1 MASGEAAEPLQYTT
15 TALRVSIHCEGCKKK
30 VKKVLHSIE
39 GVYKVTVDAAQHKV
53 TVTGSVEAAA
63 LVRRLHK
70 AGKQAA
76 PWPSP
81 SPAPPANVEANKAAP
96 AALPAAPGEGGA
108 KDKEAADTKPKDK
121 AAEADAK
128 EKKPAKDKGS
138 GKNAGPGEAADAKP
152 GKDVASSDAAGVIAG
167 PKETEKSSS
176 PEPVAAKPDAA
187 EEPKDGGEGR
197 KKGKKSKKNK
207 PKDGG
212 EGEAPAPA
220 PAATPA
226 AAPEKKAPQQPSA
239 VPAPAPG
246 PDRPHGGGG
255 AFPCYAAQPVLSYN
269 VAHPSSSVSYCAPT
283 ASVPMP
289 PPPPPQMVLPY
300 WYPPYPAMV
309 PVPAEFVYGPPGMR
323 SFPPQESYNN
333 MFNEDNAN
341 SCSLM

>member
-1 MASGEAAEPLQYTT
+1 
-15 TALRVSIHCEGCKKK
+15 
-30 VKKVLHSIE
+30 
-39 GVYKVTVDAAQHKV
+39 VYKVTVDAAQHKV

-81 SPAPPANVEANKAAP
+81 APAPANVEANKAAS
-96 AALPAAPGEGGA
+96 AALPAAPAEGGA
-108 KDKEAADTKPKDK
+108 KEAADTKPKDK

-138 GKNAGPGEAADAKP
+138 GNNAGTGDAKP
-152 GKDVASSDAAGVIAG
+152 GKDVASSDAAEVIAG
-167 PKETEKSSS
+167 PKETEKSS
-176 PEPVAAKPDAA
+176 PEPVAANPDAA
-187 EEPKDGGEGR
+187 EEPKDGGEGGR

-212 EGEAPAPA
+212 EGDVPA

-226 AAPEKKAPQQPSA
+226 APPEKKAPQQPSA

-246 PDRPHGGGG
+246 PERPHGGGG

-283 ASVPMP
+283 AAVPMP
-289 PPPPPQMVLPY
+289 PPPPQMVSY

-309 PVPAEFVYGPPGMR
+309 PVPAEFVYGPPGGVR
-323 SFPPQESYNN
+323 SFPPHESYNN

>member
-1 MASGEAAEPLQYTT
+1 MASGEAEPLQYTT
-15 TALRVSIHCEGCKKK
+15 TALRVSIHCEGCRKK

-70 AGKQAA
+70 AA
-76 PWPSP
+76 
-81 SPAPPANVEANKAAP
+81 
-96 AALPAAPGEGGA
+96 PAAPGEGGA
-108 KDKEAADTKPKDK
+108 KEAADTK

-138 GKNAGPGEAADAKP
+138 GKNAGTGEAADAKP
-152 GKDVASSDAAGVIAG
+152 GKDVASSDAAEVIAG
-167 PKETEKSSS
+167 PKEAEKASS

-187 EEPKDGGEGR
+187 EEPKDGGEGGR

-212 EGEAPAPA
+212 EGDVPA

-226 AAPEKKAPQQPSA
+226 APPEKKAPQQPSA

-246 PDRPHGGGG
+246 PERPHGGGG

-283 ASVPMP
+283 AAVPMP
-289 PPPPPQMVLPY
+289 PPPPQMVSY

-309 PVPAEFVYGPPGMR
+309 PVPAEFVYGPPGGVR
-323 SFPPQESYNN
+323 SFPPHESYNN

>member
-1 MASGEAAEPLQYTT
+1 LLVCGGRRCTYERA
-15 TALRVSIHCEGCKKK
+15 
-30 VKKVLHSIE
+30 

-81 SPAPPANVEANKAAP
+81 APANVEANKAAP
-96 AALPAAPGEGGA
+96 AAPGEGGA
-108 KDKEAADTKPKDK
+108 KEAADTK

-138 GKNAGPGEAADAKP
+138 GKNAGTGEAADAKP
-152 GKDVASSDAAGVIAG
+152 GKDVASSDAAEVIAG
-167 PKETEKSSS
+167 PKEAEKASS

-187 EEPKDGGEGR
+187 EEPKDGGEGGR

-212 EGEAPAPA
+212 EGDVPA

-226 AAPEKKAPQQPSA
+226 APPEKKAPQQPSA

-246 PDRPHGGGG
+246 PERPHGGGG

-283 ASVPMP
+283 AAVPMP
-289 PPPPPQMVLPY
+289 PPPPQMVSY

-309 PVPAEFVYGPPGMR
+309 PVPAEFVYGPPGGVR
-323 SFPPQESYNN
+323 SFPPHESYNN

>member
-1 MASGEAAEPLQYTT
+1 MASGEAEPLQYTT
-15 TALRVSIHCEGCKKK
+15 TALRVSIHCEGCRKK

-81 SPAPPANVEANKAAP
+81 APANVEANKAAP
-96 AALPAAPGEGGA
+96 AAPGEGGA
-108 KDKEAADTKPKDK
+108 KEAADTK

-138 GKNAGPGEAADAKP
+138 GKNAGTGEAADAKP
-152 GKDVASSDAAGVIAG
+152 GKDVASSDAAEVIAG
-167 PKETEKSSS
+167 PKEAEKASS

-187 EEPKDGGEGR
+187 EEPKDGGEGGR

-212 EGEAPAPA
+212 EGDVPA

-226 AAPEKKAPQQPSA
+226 APPEKKAPQQPSA

-246 PDRPHGGGG
+246 PERPHGGGG

-283 ASVPMP
+283 AAVPMP
-289 PPPPPQMVLPY
+289 PPPPQMVSY

-309 PVPAEFVYGPPGMR
+309 PVPAEFVYGPPGGVR
-323 SFPPQESYNN
+323 SFPPHESYNN